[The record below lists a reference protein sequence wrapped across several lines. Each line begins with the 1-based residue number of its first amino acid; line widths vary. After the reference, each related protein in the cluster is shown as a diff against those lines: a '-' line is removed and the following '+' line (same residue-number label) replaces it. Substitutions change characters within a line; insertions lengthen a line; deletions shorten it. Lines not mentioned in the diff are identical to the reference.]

1 MIKSDAHMERIRLK
15 LLNESAG
22 IKKAEDKRKE
32 REGKK
37 FGKEVQLAKMKER
50 EKGKKEVEDKLRG
63 LKRSEFFHL
72 LDCIDDI

>member
-1 MIKSDAHMERIRLK
+1 M
-15 LLNESAG
+15 LNESAG

-50 EKGKKEVEDKLRG
+50 EQRQKAKEAKAAPRKEEKKPEKA
-63 LKRSEFFHL
+63 SS
-72 LDCIDDI
+72 